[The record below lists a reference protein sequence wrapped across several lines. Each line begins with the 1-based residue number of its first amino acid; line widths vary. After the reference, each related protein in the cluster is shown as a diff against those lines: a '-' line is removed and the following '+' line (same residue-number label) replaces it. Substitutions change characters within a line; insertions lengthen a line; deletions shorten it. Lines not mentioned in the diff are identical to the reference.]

1 MAARIKPVRDKS
13 VPEQVREYFRLAEQ
27 RGAPNSTLL
36 RILARDPDSLR
47 LFYEPWTEALY
58 GGRLPHLLKEIV
70 RIHMAELRGCF
81 Y

>member
-1 MAARIKPVRDKS
+1 MAARIQPVEDGS
-13 VPEQVREYFRLAEQ
+13 VAAEVREYFRLAEK
-27 RGAPNSTLL
+27 RGAPNSVLL

-47 LFYEPWTEALY
+47 LFYEPWTKALY
-58 GGRLPHLLKEIV
+58 GGRNDHLLKEIV

>member
-1 MAARIKPVRDKS
+1 MAPRIQPVEDAIVS
-13 VPEQVREYFRLAEQ
+13 DEVRGFFRLAEQ

-47 LFYEPWTEALY
+47 LFYEPWTQALY